1 MRRLGLV
8 DRVGYSLYALHGMA
22 AVGGEEA
29 FRPRRQQG
37 AGDGVPRAAT
47 LALSAKIRRALSE
60 PSRSS
65 DLAVRIGE
73 PRDAVKT
80 VLERMW
86 LSGVVTG
93 SERAGFELVVHGKR
107 RAMLCDRILEAL
119 AEPGTAAEIAER
131 LDITLPVAR
140 RRLQQLRNEGVVT
153 VRNRSLFVRTDRHPE
168 IPAEGKEAA
177 QGSFARML
185 DSLST

>member
-37 AGDGVPRAAT
+37 AGDPVPRAAT
-47 LALSAKIRRALSE
+47 LALSTKIRRALSE

-65 DLAVRIGE
+65 DLAVRLGE
-73 PRDAVKT
+73 PRDAVKA
-80 VLERMW
+80 VLERLW
-86 LSGVVTG
+86 LSGVVSG

-107 RAMLCDRILEAL
+107 RRMLCDRILETL
-119 AEPGTAAEIAER
+119 GEPGTAAEIAER

-140 RRLQQLRNEGVVT
+140 RRLQQLRNDGVVT
-153 VRNRSLFVRTDRHPE
+153 VRDRGLFVRTGCPQE

-177 QGSFARML
+177 QGSFARMF